1 VAAGEGGAVAA
12 GAGGTGRLAGRRFSV
27 IGLGHVGALVA
38 RGLAA
43 EGAELVVADVDDGR
57 RAVAE
62 ELGASWVTP
71 DEALRAEVDVLV
83 PAALGGL
90 LTPATVPLLRC
101 LAVAG
106 PANNQ
111 LDDPGTADLL
121 HDRGIIWAPD
131 FVVSA
136 GGIIHA
142 TAIELHHETAAQA
155 LARVT
160 EIGTTLANLLATA
173 AATGTTP
180 LAAARSLARQRIA
193 AATTAAA

>member
-1 VAAGEGGAVAA
+1 
-12 GAGGTGRLAGRRFSV
+12 
-27 IGLGHVGALVA
+27 
-38 RGLAA
+38 
-43 EGAELVVADVDDGR
+43 VVADVDEGR
-57 RAVAE
+57 RALAE
-62 ELGASWVTP
+62 ELGATSVTP

-111 LDDPGTADLL
+111 LDGPATADLL
-121 HDRGIIWAPD
+121 HDRGISWAPD

-142 TAIELHHETAAQA
+142 TAIELHHETPDRA

-160 EIGTTLANLLATA
+160 EIGTTLADLLATA

>member
-1 VAAGEGGAVAA
+1 
-12 GAGGTGRLAGRRFSV
+12 V

-121 HDRGIIWAPD
+121 HDRGIIWVPD

-155 LARVT
+155 LTRVT